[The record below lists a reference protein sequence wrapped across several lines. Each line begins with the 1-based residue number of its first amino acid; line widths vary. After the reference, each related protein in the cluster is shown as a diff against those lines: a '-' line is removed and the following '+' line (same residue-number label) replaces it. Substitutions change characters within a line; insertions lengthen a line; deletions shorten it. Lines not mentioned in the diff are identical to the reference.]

1 MYEKNIRNN
10 FKNLNIPRQE
20 RIVEK
25 EKLSYED
32 KLRIAAEHLSQFAD
46 FHGIVERLEKLKEEE
61 KRKADPVLNFI
72 YHLQNIKDEKADT

>member
-1 MYEKNIRNN
+1 MYEKNIRSN
-10 FKNLNIPRQE
+10 FKDFKIPRQE
-20 RIVEK
+20 RIPER

-46 FHGIVERLEKLKEEE
+46 FHGIIDSLEKIKEEE

-72 YHLQNIKDEKADT
+72 YHLQKVKGEKG